1 MKISET
7 VLNLLFGADFI
18 DAVKPVYLKFKENN
32 FDLRKTFSDL
42 DADVIIKAVSAIMG
56 FFGKDL
62 SGGLFSAFSPSA
74 DDNRNNNADSGFTPQ
89 SESSFVSSA
98 EGYEAKTAKREK
110 HFNLKKVA
118 GREIYPFMAA
128 YFNDKKA

>member
-18 DAVKPVYLKFKENN
+18 DAVKPVYLKFKENG

-42 DADVIIKAVSAIMG
+42 DADVLIKAVSAVMG

-62 SGGLFSAFSPSA
+62 SGGLFSAFSPST
-74 DDNRNNNADSGFTPQ
+74 DDNDNCNAASDSTPQ
-89 SESSFVSSA
+89 GESSFVGSA
-98 EGYEAKTAKREK
+98 ENRKYQAIKKEKR
-110 HFNLKKVA
+110 FNLKKIA

-128 YFNDKKA
+128 YFDGKKD

>member
-62 SGGLFSAFSPSA
+62 SGGLFSVFSPS
-74 DDNRNNNADSGFTPQ
+74 
-89 SESSFVSSA
+89 
-98 EGYEAKTAKREK
+98 K
-110 HFNLKKVA
+110 
-118 GREIYPFMAA
+118 
-128 YFNDKKA
+128 

>member
-1 MKISET
+1 M
-7 VLNLLFGADFI
+7 
-18 DAVKPVYLKFKENN
+18 
-32 FDLRKTFSDL
+32 RKTFSDL

-74 DDNRNNNADSGFTPQ
+74 DDNRNNNADSGFTSQ
-89 SESSFVSSA
+89 SERSFVSSA
-98 EGYEAKTAKREK
+98 ESYEAKTAKREK
-110 HFNLKKVA
+110 RFNLKKVA

>member
-18 DAVKPVYLKFKENN
+18 DAVKPVYLRLKENG

-42 DADVIIKAVSAIMG
+42 DADVLIKAVSAIMS

-74 DDNRNNNADSGFTPQ
+74 DDNRNNNAGSGFTSQ
-89 SESSFVSSA
+89 RESPFVSSA
-98 EGYEAKTAKREK
+98 EGYESKTAKREK
-110 HFNLKKVA
+110 YFNLKKVA

-128 YFNDKKA
+128 YFDDKKA

>member
-42 DADVIIKAVSAIMG
+42 DADVIIKAVSAVMG

-74 DDNRNNNADSGFTPQ
+74 GDSNDNNADSGFTSQ
-89 SESSFVSSA
+89 GESLFASSA
-98 EGYEAKTAKREK
+98 ADYEVKTAKREK
-110 HFNLKKVA
+110 RFNLKKVA